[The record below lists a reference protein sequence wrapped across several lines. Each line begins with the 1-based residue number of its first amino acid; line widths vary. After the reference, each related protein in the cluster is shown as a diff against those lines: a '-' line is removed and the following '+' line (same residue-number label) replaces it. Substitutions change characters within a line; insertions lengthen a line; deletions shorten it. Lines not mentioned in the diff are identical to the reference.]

1 MHSRDRNKGK
11 FSGSRIWK
19 EKKLPLL
26 LFQGWSLIFQ
36 LNASKS
42 PLHASSWD
50 FQGGGEDVVY
60 GSLETVFCFARVR
73 AFGYSHGEIT
83 WIDPMTLNTIYVL
96 STLKFIS
103 PPWMWP
109 LNSRLIYQTTYQ
121 IAPLR
126 SPHFKCNK
134 LKTKL
139 VFWLIIFSSKLI
151 LFFHYS

>member
-1 MHSRDRNKGK
+1 MVYYMHSRDHNKGK

-26 LFQGWSLIFQ
+26 LFQGWFLIFQ

-42 PLHASSWD
+42 SLHASSWD

-103 PPWMWP
+103 SLDVAPE
-109 LNSRLIYQTTYQ
+109 LQTHISNYLSDMPTQ
-121 IAPLR
+121 K
-126 SPHFKCNK
+126 STFQM
-134 LKTKL
+134 
-139 VFWLIIFSSKLI
+139 
-151 LFFHYS
+151 